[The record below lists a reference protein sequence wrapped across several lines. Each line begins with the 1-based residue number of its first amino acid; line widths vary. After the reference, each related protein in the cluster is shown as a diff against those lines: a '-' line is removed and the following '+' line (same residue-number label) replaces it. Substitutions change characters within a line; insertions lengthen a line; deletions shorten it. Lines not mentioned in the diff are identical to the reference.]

1 MSRRSKPAKRVP
13 LADPVYNSVDIS
25 KFINRIMRRGKKS
38 LAEKIFYATL
48 AKIEERTGEKSL
60 EVFQKALTNATPLLE
75 VKARRIG
82 GSTYQVPIEVKA
94 DRGFA
99 LSSSWLIESAKKRS
113 GKSFIDKLTNELID
127 ASNGQGLL
135 AKNVKTPTKWLKQT
149 KLLLITDINIVILK
163 KYLLATRRY
172 FLLLKYIF

>member
-1 MSRRSKPAKRVP
+1 MSRRSKPAKRIP

-25 KFINRIMRRGKKS
+25 KSI
-38 LAEKIFYATL
+38 AEKIFYSTMTR
-48 AKIEERTGEKSL
+48 IEERTNEKAM
-60 EVFQKALTNATPLLE
+60 EIFQKAMTNATPLLE

-99 LSSSWLIESAKKRS
+99 LASSWLIEAAKKRG

-127 ASNGQGLL
+127 ASNGSG
-135 AKNVKTPTKWLKQT
+135 AAC
-149 KLLLITDINIVILK
+149 K
-163 KYLLATRRY
+163 KREDTHKMAEANKAFAHYRY
-172 FLLLKYIF
+172 

>member
-1 MSRRSKPAKRVP
+1 MSRRSKPAKRIP

-48 AKIEERTGEKSL
+48 TKIEERTNEKAL
-60 EVFQKALTNATPLLE
+60 EIFQKAMSNATPLLE

-82 GSTYQVPIEVKA
+82 GSTYQVPIDVKP

-99 LSSSWLIESAKKRS
+99 LASSWIIAAAKNRS
-113 GKSFIDKLTNELID
+113 GKSFVEKLTNELID
-127 ASNGQGLL
+127 ASNGSG
-135 AKNVKTPTKWLKQT
+135 AAC
-149 KLLLITDINIVILK
+149 K
-163 KYLLATRRY
+163 KREDTHRMAEANKAFAHYRY
-172 FLLLKYIF
+172 

>member
-1 MSRRSKPAKRVP
+1 MSRRSKPERRIPV
-13 LADPVYNSVDIS
+13 ADPIYNNVDVS

-48 AKIEERTGEKSL
+48 VKIEERTGEKAL
-60 EVFQKALTNATPLLE
+60 EIFQKALTNATPLLE

-99 LSSSWLIESAKKRS
+99 LASAWLIAAAKNRS
-113 GKSFIDKLTNELID
+113 GKSFIDKLTLELID
-127 ASNGQGLL
+127 ASNGIG
-135 AKNVKTPTKWLKQT
+135 AAC
-149 KLLLITDINIVILK
+149 K
-163 KYLLATRRY
+163 KREDTHRMAEANKAFAHYRY
-172 FLLLKYIF
+172 